1 MPVLHCSI
9 MTPHDK
15 IMKRFL
21 TTLLIV
27 FTTLAAAWAQQGRPM
42 ERIHAAKVAYIT
54 DRIHLSR
61 QQLTAFMPVYN
72 DYEQEIKDARHFFL
86 KKYKD
91 SDPGE
96 VNDPEARRF
105 IDDNL
110 DYQQKVIDIKRKYN
124 DQFLKV
130 ISAQQL
136 AELTLAE
143 REFKHMLI
151 KRLEK
156 HHGHGDR
163 GRFGR

>member
-54 DRIHLSR
+54 ARIHLSR

-86 KKYKD
+86 KKYKYSFYSFYSKTSISVFD
-91 SDPGE
+91 YLEGGK
-96 VNDPEARRF
+96 F
-105 IDDNL
+105 NL
-110 DYQQKVIDIKRKYN
+110 II
-124 DQFLKV
+124 
-130 ISAQQL
+130 I
-136 AELTLAE
+136 
-143 REFKHMLI
+143 
-151 KRLEK
+151 
-156 HHGHGDR
+156 
-163 GRFGR
+163 